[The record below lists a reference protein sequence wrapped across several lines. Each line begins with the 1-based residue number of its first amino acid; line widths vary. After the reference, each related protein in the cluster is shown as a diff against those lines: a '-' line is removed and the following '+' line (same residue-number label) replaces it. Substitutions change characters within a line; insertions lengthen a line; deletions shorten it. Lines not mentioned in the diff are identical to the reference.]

1 MPVIMDKDRI
11 RRTLV
16 RLSNEIAERNGG
28 FDDVVLIGIK
38 RGGEVVAERLQKLIY
53 AGEGKK
59 IPCAGIDISMHRD
72 DLVSAFF
79 VPEATV
85 NKIPF
90 SIEDKIVVLCDDV
103 LYTGR
108 TVRAAIET
116 IFKEIG
122 RPKSIQLLELVDRGG
137 RELPFRADYVGRNVP
152 SSKEEHI
159 KVRFIELGAEEDALS
174 IEKNKE

>member
-28 FDDVVLIGIK
+28 FDGVVLIGIK
-38 RGGEVVAERLQKLIY
+38 RGGEVVAERLQKLIE

-59 IPCAGIDISMHRD
+59 IPCAGIDVSMHRD

-79 VPEATV
+79 VPKATV

-90 SIEDKIVVLCDDV
+90 SVEDKIVVLCDDV

-116 IFKEIG
+116 IFKELG

-137 RELPFRADYVGRNVP
+137 REFPFRADYVGRNVP
-152 SSKEEHI
+152 SSKDEHI
-159 KVRFIELGAEEDALS
+159 EVCFTELGAGEDSLS
-174 IEKNKE
+174 IERNKE